1 MLPGFN
7 DVPFICIPQ
16 STSRDEK
23 RRAAIFSGLL
33 LANEDA
39 WASLLQVTDVESAQ
53 KVASSLVRLFAAE
66 GQDLK
71 LVKYCIMKDV
81 ADTRTVLLLF
91 DRVICVARAANPCLV
106 RT

>member
-1 MLPGFN
+1 MLFT
-7 DVPFICIPQ
+7 CIPQ
-16 STSRDEK
+16 SASRDEK

-39 WASLLQVTDVESAQ
+39 WASLLPVTDVESAQ
-53 KVASSLVRLFAAE
+53 KVAASLVRVFAAE

-81 ADTRTVLLLF
+81 ADTRMF
-91 DRVICVARAANPCLV
+91 SAYIRDCVAPRPFLV